1 MTVPFLLDF
10 AAQITAWAQTFIDD
24 GRYPFR
30 RAEVYA
36 LPLLSVPPPPPTMV
50 LWINRDSFMAGG
62 ILLFTDASTSPDAAV
77 GPEIAAALGLSHFT
91 VWDRKHITFWQ
102 CANGDAIVRKQLP
115 VILPAAPAPGD
126 FQTLL
131 LRFLQELKLL
141 CVTATLPSS
150 ALSPHYFANIF
161 HTTMAAALP
170 ALERECRLQQAETPL
185 QRFDPAEHAAEQKAY
200 LSLLRLVALAAFDR
214 LPPAVQPEG
223 LEQASRFALE
233 TLPSSAHLP
242 LAISPEETP
251 LGRESAI
258 RFHHLFRRLTQLGI
272 AGDRARIASAL
283 ELLMPACATRFG
295 GFPLTTIP
303 PATTAASTTLLLNPD
318 RPLAGSRAIEIASLP
333 LCAFFAVI
341 RTLRD
346 TSPPQQQTT
355 SPLLLSAEL
364 SPETVIGTLYDK
376 QIPTGQAR
384 LVLNTRLR
392 TSWPGR
398 RWGLPVGTPHWVWE
412 LLHVCGIAAANA
424 HIDLSL
430 PGGWLSEPFA
440 QPLLEML
447 FEDLTIV
454 QFAESPA
461 SGLRLQLR
469 KEPAAPQTIVTIGGA
484 QDRHLPRVF
493 FDPARS
499 SMLAMALALPQE
511 TFALLLDGTLKPC
524 TSGPLTTAQRRGAE
538 LFCRSSLGER
548 LWDLI
553 APGSPLPDGEALFD
567 RLAVQGMPLPA
578 ENILAQLAASLP
590 PAPDLPTMS
599 AIDREL
605 GRWLDLS
612 RIALTSTA
620 GSVQKGRLQRRI
632 GSRAAGSLEE
642 RIVRHVFRDGVPR
655 FPEHYLLDHFRPDTR
670 TYELSGPL
678 AIRTTFF
685 DSIYLEDANGGGF
698 EVEGMETAQALV
710 LASHCNSGAVL
721 LPTDRQLT
729 AALLA
734 RYLKDLQR
742 LRQRLRRQAYLEV
755 PDPRQ
760 ADALC
765 GKIWSRQALP
775 PATLLDR

>member
-1 MTVPFLLDF
+1 MTAPFLLDF
-10 AAQITAWAQTFIDD
+10 ATQITAWAQTFIDD

-30 RAEVYA
+30 RTEVYSP
-36 LPLLSVPPPPPTMV
+36 PLLSAPTAPPTMV

-62 ILLFTDASTSPDAAV
+62 ILIFTDTSSALDDAV

-91 VWDRKHITFWQ
+91 VWGRKHITFWQ
-102 CANGDAIVRKQLP
+102 CANGKAVVHKDLP
-115 VILPAAPAPGD
+115 VTLPATPAPGD
-126 FQTLL
+126 FHALL
-131 LRFLQELKLL
+131 LRVLQELKLL

-150 ALSPHYFANIF
+150 ALSPRYFANIF

-170 ALERECRLQQAETPL
+170 ALRREYRLQQAETPL
-185 QRFDPAEHAAEQKAY
+185 QHHDSIEYATELKAY

-242 LAISPEETP
+242 LAIGQQETP
-251 LGRESAI
+251 LGKESAI

-272 AGDRARIASAL
+272 AGDRQRIARAL
-283 ELLMPACATRFG
+283 ELLLPGCATRFG
-295 GFPLTTIP
+295 GFPLTTSLP
-303 PATTAASTTLLLNPD
+303 ETTAGSTTLLLNPD
-318 RPLAGSRAIEIASLP
+318 RPLAGSRAVEIASSP

-341 RTLRD
+341 RTLRN

-355 SPLLLSAEL
+355 TPLLLGAEL
-364 SPETVIGTLYDK
+364 CPVAIIGTLYDK
-376 QIPTGQAR
+376 QIPTGHAR

-398 RWGLPVGTPHWVWE
+398 RWGLPPGTPHWVWE

-440 QPLLEML
+440 KPLLEML
-447 FEDLTIV
+447 FEELTIV
-454 QFAESPA
+454 QFAEDPT
-461 SGLRLQLR
+461 SGLRLELR
-469 KEPAAPQTIVTIGGA
+469 KEPAAPQTIITIGGA
-484 QDRHLPRVF
+484 QDRHLPRMF

-499 SMLAMALALPQE
+499 SMLAMALSLPQE
-511 TFALLLDGTLKPC
+511 ILALLLDGTLKPC
-524 TSGPLTTAQRRGAE
+524 PSGPLTEAQRRGAE

-553 APGSPLPDGEALFD
+553 APGSPLPGGEIFFD
-567 RLAVQGMPLPA
+567 RLAERGMPLPA
-578 ENILAQLAASLP
+578 ENVLAQLAASFP
-590 PAPDLPTMS
+590 PGPDLPTIS

-605 GRWLDLS
+605 GRWFDVSLL
-612 RIALTSTA
+612 ALTTTT

-632 GSRAAGSLEE
+632 GSRTAGALEE
-642 RIVRHVFRDGVPR
+642 RIVRKVFCDGIPR
-655 FPEHYLLDHFRPDTR
+655 FPEHYLLDHFRPATHA
-670 TYELSGPL
+670 YELSGPL
-678 AIRTTFF
+678 AVRTTFF
-685 DSIYLEDANGGGF
+685 DSIYLEDAHGDGF

-710 LASHCNSGAVL
+710 LASHCNSGAIL

-742 LRQRLRRQAYLEV
+742 LRQRLRQQVYLEV

-765 GKIWSRQALP
+765 SKIWAQQALP